1 MGDLAYQY
9 EQIEGM
15 AAELKRFVDN
25 LELRLSNDVDQA
37 FNGLL
42 ANGWSGAGADSF
54 NTAKIEWHKRVD
66 EMQLTL
72 TQLKTALSTAGTD
85 MNATDQSLIGLFT

>member
-1 MGDLAYQY
+1 MSDLAYEY
-9 EQIEGM
+9 GMIEGM
-15 AAELKRFVDN
+15 ASELKRFVDN
-25 LELRLSNDVDQA
+25 LELRLRNDVESA

-54 NTAKIEWHKRVD
+54 QTAKTEWGRRVD
-66 EMQLTL
+66 EMQTTL

>member
-1 MGDLAYQY
+1 MSDLAYQY

-15 AAELKRFVDN
+15 ASELKRFVDN
-25 LELRLSNDVDQA
+25 LEMRLSNDVDQA
-37 FNGLL
+37 FKGLL

-54 NTAKIEWHKRVD
+54 NTASMEWHKRVD

-85 MNATDQSLIGLFT
+85 MNSTDQSLIGLFT

>member
-15 AAELKRFVDN
+15 ASELKRFVDN
-25 LELRLSNDVDQA
+25 LENRLSNDVDKA

-54 NTAKIEWHKRVD
+54 QTAKAEWHKRVD

-85 MNATDQSLIGLFT
+85 MNSTDQSLIGLFT

>member
-9 EQIEGM
+9 EQIESM
-15 AAELKRFVDN
+15 ASELKRFVDQ
-25 LELRLSNDVDQA
+25 LENRLSNDVDKA

-54 NTAKIEWHKRVD
+54 QTAKVAWHQKVD
-66 EMQLTL
+66 EMQMTL

-85 MNATDQSLIGLFT
+85 MNSTDQSLIGLFT

>member
-1 MGDLAYQY
+1 MSDLAYEY
-9 EQIEGM
+9 GVIEGM
-15 AAELKRFVDN
+15 ASELKRFVDN
-25 LELRLSNDVDQA
+25 LELRLKNDVESA

-54 NTAKIEWHKRVD
+54 QTAKVEWQRRVD
-66 EMQLTL
+66 EMQTTL

-85 MNATDQSLIGLFT
+85 MNATDQSLIGLFS

>member
-25 LELRLSNDVDQA
+25 LENRLSNDVDKA

-42 ANGWSGAGADSF
+42 ANGWSGAAADSF
-54 NTAKIEWHKRVD
+54 QTAKAEWHKRVD

-85 MNATDQSLIGLFT
+85 MNSTDQSFIGLFT